1 VKRLTRFTTEK
12 KAFARLET
20 AIFRVLQRVSASL
33 VEGDKRVAAL
43 DSSGWDRSYASR
55 YYTQRVQT

>member
-1 VKRLTRFTTEK
+1 ME

-33 VEGDKRVAAL
+33 VEGDRVAAL
-43 DSSGWDRSYASR
+43 DSSGWDRPYASR